1 MTATTKN
8 KEQNYISAV
17 TYVDHI
23 GDDTMQF
30 FHSLNAELE
39 EHFLKYE
46 IIAVTTYPADH
57 DDQRLRDFASEIHMP
72 LTLVHMSLKQ
82 PHEQCMN
89 AGLDASIGD
98 YVYEFDTTDMPYDKE
113 DIWNAYVL
121 AMKGND
127 IVTVCPSEE
136 RMTSR
141 LFYHIFNRY
150 SNAAYKL
157 RSDAFRLVSRRAI
170 NRAHAISSN
179 LPYRKATYAASGLKM
194 AEIEFKGRVQP
205 RKFDKFALA
214 VDSLALYTDFGYKF
228 SLGLTLLM
236 LLGTIAILIYT
247 FAVYFMGDP
256 VSGWT
261 TTMLVMTGGLTGVF
275 ALLAVMIKYLSLIL
289 MLVFKKQS
297 YLVENIE
304 KL

>member
-1 MTATTKN
+1 MISAVKN

-17 TYVDHI
+17 VYVDRT
-23 GDDTMQF
+23 DEQTTNF
-30 FHSLNAELE
+30 FHTLNEVLA

-46 IIAVTTYPADH
+46 LIAVTVH
-57 DDQRLRDFASEIHMP
+57 DANHDYKRLRNFASKINMP

-98 YVYEFDTTDMPYDKE
+98 YVYEFDTTDMPYSKE
-113 DIWNAYVL
+113 EIWNAYEL

-127 IVTVCPSEE
+127 IVNVCPSEE
-136 RMTSR
+136 KITSKI
-141 LFYHIFNRY
+141 FYSIFNNH
-150 SNAAYKL
+150 SNAEYKL

-170 NRAHAISSN
+170 NRVHAISNN

-194 AEIEFKGRVQP
+194 AEIEFNGKIIK
-205 RKFDKFALA
+205 RKFDKFDLA

-228 SLGLTLLM
+228 SLGLTFLM
-236 LLGTIAILIYT
+236 LFGTLGILVYT
-247 FAVYFMGDP
+247 FAIYLMGNP

-261 TTMLVMTGGLTGVF
+261 TTMLVLTGGMTGIFSLI
-275 ALLAVMIKYLSLIL
+275 AVIIKYLSLIL
-289 MLVFKKQS
+289 MLSFRKQN

>member
-1 MTATTKN
+1 MKGTLKN

-17 TYVDHI
+17 AYVDNV
-23 GDDTMQF
+23 DDNTMNF
-30 FHSLNAELE
+30 FHSLNSVLE

-46 IIAVTTYPADH
+46 IIAVTTYSANH
-57 DDQRLRDFASEIHMP
+57 DDKKLREFATKIDMP
-72 LTLVHMSLKQ
+72 LTLVRMSLKQ

-98 YVYEFDTTDMPYDKE
+98 YVYEFDVADMPYDKDE
-113 DIWNAYVL
+113 IWNAYTI

-127 IVTVCPSEE
+127 IVTVCPSQEKW
-136 RMTSR
+136 SSKV
-141 LFYHIFNRY
+141 FYRIFNKY
-150 SNAAYKL
+150 SNAEYKL

-179 LPYRKATYAASGLKM
+179 LPYRKATYAACGLKM
-194 AEIEFKGRVQP
+194 AEIEFNGKMQS
-205 RKFDKFALA
+205 RKFNKFDLA
-214 VDSLALYTDFGYKF
+214 VNSLALYTDFGYKF
-228 SLGLTLLM
+228 SLGLTMLM

-247 FAVYFMGDP
+247 FAVYFMGNP

-261 TTMLVMTGGLTGVF
+261 TTMLVLTGGLTGVF
-275 ALLAVMIKYLSLIL
+275 ALMAIMIKYISLIL
-289 MLVFKKQS
+289 MLVFKKQN